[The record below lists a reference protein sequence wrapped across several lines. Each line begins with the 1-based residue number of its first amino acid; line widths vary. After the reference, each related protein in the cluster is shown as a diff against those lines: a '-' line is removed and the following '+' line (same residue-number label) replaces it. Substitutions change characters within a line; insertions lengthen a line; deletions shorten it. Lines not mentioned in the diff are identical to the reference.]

1 MVSLHVAISGVLA
14 YEILYILKLI
24 FYSSKISSRGQ
35 RWWLMSVIP
44 STWEAEMS
52 RTTTGGQLR

>member
-44 STWEAEMS
+44 STWEAEIK
-52 RTTTGGQLR
+52 RNEI